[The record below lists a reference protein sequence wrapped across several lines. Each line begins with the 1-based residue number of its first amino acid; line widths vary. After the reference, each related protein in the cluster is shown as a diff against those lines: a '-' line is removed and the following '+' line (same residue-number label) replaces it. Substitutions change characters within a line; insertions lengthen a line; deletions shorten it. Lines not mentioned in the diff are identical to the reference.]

1 MKNWLVNER
10 ISSNHTGVFK
20 ICSKHVLVF
29 KCLSIDLS
37 IRPHL
42 TKSGVHSG
50 GGGEGVVLPI
60 RGGSAW
66 EGLFP
71 VPFSGFRC
79 KNVSKTKN
87 IADRYP
93 PKLNAV
99 DSFSVVTDNSS
110 LEGVDTFNVTMDE
123 TSSWKEHVF
132 SSLGKVISSR
142 LAAATASR
150 SGKVIPRS
158 NVVSTCVTF
167 I

>member
-1 MKNWLVNER
+1 MENWLVNER
-10 ISSNHTGVFK
+10 ISSNHTTVFT

-42 TKSGVHSG
+42 TKSGVHS
-50 GGGEGVVLPI
+50 GGEGVVLPI

-123 TSSWKEHVF
+123 SSSWKEHVF

-150 SGKVIPRS
+150 SRKVIPRS

>member
-1 MKNWLVNER
+1 MKNWIVNER
-10 ISSNHTGVFK
+10 ISSNHTTVFK
-20 ICSKHVLVF
+20 ICPKHVLVF

-50 GGGEGVVLPI
+50 RGGGGYSLYGEALPEKGI
-60 RGGSAW
+60 
-66 EGLFP
+66 P

-87 IADRYP
+87 IADRYA
-93 PKLNAV
+93 PKLNAL
-99 DSFSVVTDNSS
+99 DSFSVATDNSS
-110 LEGVDTFNVTMDE
+110 LEGVDTFIVTMHE

-132 SSLGKVISSR
+132 SSLGKEISSR
-142 LAAATASR
+142 LAAVTASR
-150 SGKVIPRS
+150 SGKVILKS
-158 NVVSTCVTF
+158 NTVSTCVTF